1 MKSKSRLAEPMMAF
15 FVCTACIT
23 ILEGTVGMIFFP
35 EKRFGYEAFFSPPV
49 FGSFSTLFGLV
60 TRSKKELSVKQILL
74 RRIIHLLLIEGMVLG
89 LNYRAGIIYEPLV
102 FWVLALS
109 IAVVFVTVY
118 AVMWINDQRSAALFN
133 EKLKEYQK
141 REVKIRS

>member
-1 MKSKSRLAEPMMAF
+1 MKSKSRLAESMMAF

-35 EKRFGYEAFFSPPV
+35 EQRFGYEAFFSPPV
-49 FGSFSTLFGLV
+49 FGFFSILFGLV

-74 RRIIHLLLIEGMVLG
+74 RRIIHLLLIEGLVLG

-102 FWVLALS
+102 FWALALA
-109 IAVVFVTVY
+109 IAVVFVAVY

-141 REVKIRS
+141 KRG